1 MKIVDAIKS
10 AWNVFSSPK
19 KDTIETPAKLY
30 STEVSPAYSRPSRVH
45 LSRNNEMTILAGLYS
60 RIAMDVA
67 SVDIHHVVLDDKGNF
82 KDIVDSELE
91 DRLNLSSNMDQI
103 PYSFKLDLVLSL
115 FDEGC
120 IAVVPTSTDDTP
132 DKDGNYSVYS
142 MRVAR
147 ITKWYPK
154 EVEVEVYNELNMRKE
169 RVIVSKNLVC
179 IIENPF
185 YAVMNEPNSLVKRIN
200 RRLAL
205 LDGIDEQAGSGKI
218 DMIVQLPFTI
228 RGETKQK
235 LAEERRQALEK
246 QLAESRY
253 GIGYID
259 ATEHVTQLNRPI
271 DNNIL
276 KEIEYLNNQLFGELG
291 MTQSILDGTADGE
304 TIVHYENKAVFPVL
318 KVICEGFKRSFLS
331 TDAIK
336 KKHHSVM
343 YFKDLFRH
351 MSIENIAD
359 TVDKLSR
366 NEILSSNEIR
376 SGLGY
381 RPDDNPRS
389 DELLNKNIAHD
400 EQTENPKAQNSTK
413 GSKNQNEA
421 KKV

>member
-1 MKIVDAIKS
+1 MKIVDAFKKS
-10 AWNVFSSPK
+10 WNVFFNPRH
-19 KDTIETPAKLY
+19 DTPHNPELY
-30 STEVSPAYSRPSRVH
+30 SMVTSPAYTRPSRYH
-45 LSRNNEMTILAGLYS
+45 LSRATEMTVMGGLYS

-82 KDIVDSELE
+82 KDIVHSELD
-91 DRLNLSSNMDQI
+91 DRLNLSSNLDQI

-120 IAVVPTSTDDTP
+120 IAVVPVDVSDTP
-132 DKDGNYSVYS
+132 DADGNYDILSL
-142 MRVAR
+142 RIAK
-147 ITKWYPK
+147 ITKWYPRD
-154 EVEVEVYNELNMRKE
+154 VEVEIYNDHTMQKE
-169 RVIVSKNLVC
+169 RVIVSKDLAC

-200 RRLAL
+200 RKLSL
-205 LDGIDEQAGSGKI
+205 LDGIDEQAGSGKMDI
-218 DMIVQLPFTI
+218 IIQLPYTI

-235 LAEERRQALEK
+235 LAEERRQSLEK

-259 ATEHVTQLNRPI
+259 ATEHVTQLNRPV

-276 KEIEYLNNQLFGELG
+276 KEIEYLNDQLYGQLG
-291 MTQSILDGTADGE
+291 MTQSIIDGTADSE

-331 TDAIK
+331 TKAIK
-336 KKHHSVM
+336 EKHQSIM
-343 YFKDLFRH
+343 YFKDLFKH
-351 MSIENIAD
+351 MSIENMAD
-359 TVDKLSR
+359 MCDKLSR

-400 EQTENPKAQNSTK
+400 NELENPKAQNSTK
-413 GSKNQNEA
+413 GSTNQNEA

>member
-1 MKIVDAIKS
+1 MKIVDAVKS
-10 AWNVFSSPK
+10 FWSAFTSPRQ
-19 KDTIETPAKLY
+19 DTPEDTKLY
-30 STEVSPAYSRPSRVH
+30 SMDVSPAYSRPSRIT
-45 LSRNNEMTILAGLYS
+45 LSRGAEMTILAGLYS

-67 SVDIHHVVLDDKGNF
+67 SVDIHHVVLNEKGNF
-82 KDIVDSELE
+82 KDIVHSELE
-91 DRLNLSSNMDQI
+91 DRLNLSANMDQV

-120 IAVVPTSTDDTP
+120 IAVVPLIMDDAP
-132 DKDGNYSVYS
+132 NEDGNNDIYSL
-142 MRVAR
+142 RVGK
-147 ITKWYPK
+147 ITKWFPK
-154 EVEVEVYNELNMRKE
+154 DIEVEIYDEKTMRK
-169 RVIVSKNLVC
+169 RQLIVSKNIAC

-185 YAVMNEPNSLVKRIN
+185 YQIMNEPNSLVKRIN

-205 LDGIDEQAGSGKI
+205 LDSIDEVAGSAKLDVI
-218 DMIVQLPFTI
+218 IQLPYTI

-235 LAEERRQALEK
+235 LAEERREALEK
-246 QLAESRY
+246 QLTGSRY

-259 ATEHVTQLNRPI
+259 ATEHVTQLNRPV

-276 KEIEYLNNQLFGELG
+276 KEIEYLNNQLYGELG
-291 MTQSILDGTADGE
+291 MTQSILDGTADSE

-318 KVICEGFKRSFLS
+318 KVICEGFTRTFLS
-331 TDAIK
+331 TAAIK
-336 KKHHSVM
+336 DKHQSIM
-343 YFKDLFRH
+343 YFKDLFKH
-351 MSIENIAD
+351 MSIENMAD
-359 TVDKLSR
+359 MCDKLSR

-400 EQTENPKAQNSTK
+400 EQTENPEAQKSTK

>member
-1 MKIVDAIKS
+1 
-10 AWNVFSSPK
+10 
-19 KDTIETPAKLY
+19 
-30 STEVSPAYSRPSRVH
+30 
-45 LSRNNEMTILAGLYS
+45 MTILAGLYS

-67 SVDIHHVVLDDKGNF
+67 SVDIHHVVLDKKGNF
-82 KDIVDSELE
+82 KDIVHSELD
-91 DRLNLSSNMDQI
+91 DRLNLSTNMDQI

-120 IAVVPTSTDDTP
+120 IAVVPTETDDEP
-132 DKDGNYSVYS
+132 DADGNYSVYA
-142 MRVAR
+142 MRIAK
-147 ITKWYPK
+147 ITKWYPSD
-154 EVEVEVYNELNMRKE
+154 VEVEVYNEFTMMKE
-169 RVIVSKNLVC
+169 RVIMPKNDVC
-179 IIENPF
+179 ILENPF

-235 LAEERRQALEK
+235 LAEERRMALEK

-259 ATEHVTQLNRPI
+259 ATEHITQLNRPI

-276 KEIEYLNNQLFGELG
+276 KEIEYLNTQLYGELG
-291 MTQSILDGTADGE
+291 MTQSILDGTADSE
-304 TIVHYENKAVFPVL
+304 TIVHYENKAVYPVL
-318 KVICEGFKRSFLS
+318 RVICEGFKRTFL
-331 TDAIK
+331 TTEAIRD
-336 KKHHSVM
+336 KHHSVM
-343 YFKDLFRH
+343 YFKDLFKH
-351 MSIENIAD
+351 MSIENMAD
-359 TVDKLSR
+359 MCDKLSR

-400 EQTENPKAQNSTK
+400 EQTENPGAQKSTK